1 MKTVASQALGIEMG
15 AAARA
20 LPSNRAS
27 AQHGF
32 TLIEL
37 LVVIGIIAILA
48 SLLLPVLSKGKA
60 RAQTIDCID
69 HLRQLQ
75 LCWHMYTHDNNN
87 SLVPN
92 NFVAYVTMGSTNS
105 PVIGNRGSSWC
116 TTEAPLDTNPINDQ
130 SSMLFDYNR
139 NPAIYH
145 CPADTSTVTGRPDL
159 LRNRSFN
166 MSNSCNLTNYGNPH
180 FERESEIPAPSTLFV
195 FIDTDADEISDPTF
209 GVMPLGDFYQDYWL
223 DIPADRHNTRGCD
236 ITFADGHV
244 ESWKWKDRKGGRLPG
259 SHTISTED
267 LDDLRRLQQCIK
279 GAGGN

>member
-1 MKTVASQALGIEMG
+1 MNTVASQVTEMKMD
-15 AAARA
+15 AARV
-20 LPSNRAS
+20 LSPDQVPPQR
-27 AQHGF
+27 GF

-37 LVVIGIIAILA
+37 LVVIAVIAILA

-87 SLVPN
+87 NLVPN
-92 NFVAYVTMGSTNS
+92 NFVAFVTMGSTNS

-130 SSMLFDYNR
+130 TSMLYDYNR

-145 CPADTSTVTGRPDL
+145 CAADTSTVTGRPDL

-166 MSNSCNLTNYGNPH
+166 MSNSCNLTNADH
-180 FERESEIPAPSTLFV
+180 FKKESEIPSPSTLFV

-209 GVMPLGDFYQDYWL
+209 GVISIGEYFQNYWL
-223 DIPADRHNTRGCD
+223 DIPADRHNTRGCN

-244 ESWKWKDRKGGRLPG
+244 ENWKWKARKGGRLAG
-259 SHTISTED
+259 SSTISADD
-267 LDDLRRLQQCIK
+267 LDDLRRIQQCIK